1 MSVFLRLLLVLVLLP
16 STAWAAST
24 RPPAAGI
31 ASAHPLATAAG
42 HEILARGG
50 NAFDAAV
57 AVAAALAVVEP
68 YNSGLGGGGFFL
80 LHRARD
86 GFQVM
91 IDARERAPLAA
102 TRDMYL
108 RNGRAVPA
116 LSIDGALAAGI
127 PGTPAGL
134 IHVANKY
141 GKLPLQK
148 SLAPAIR
155 LAQDGFR
162 VTPHYSKMLLRQ
174 HLRLHDNFPE
184 AARVYHQDGLIPAPG
199 DVLRQPDLAQT
210 LGRLAE
216 NGHAGFY
223 AGETARRL
231 VQGVR
236 EAGGIWTLKDLAE
249 YRVVEREP
257 VRGQYRGVRITSAA
271 LPSSGGV
278 VLNQVLNLLAG
289 LDLEAMPRAQR
300 DHTVIEAMR
309 LAYRDRARH
318 LGDSDFV
325 RVDIPRLLDPVYVA
339 RLREEMRAPKS
350 AAVGAPTSS
359 VGGGANTTHFSIID
373 REGNRVAA
381 TLSLNTPFG
390 SGLMPPG
397 TGVVLNNEMDD
408 FSVKPDSPNTYGLVG
423 GEANAIAPGKR
434 PLSSMTPT
442 FLENDEAVVVL
453 GTPGGSRIISMVLL
467 ATLEFAH
474 GRGGPKEWVSL
485 PRFHH
490 QYLPDVV
497 AHETGAFN
505 EEDARALQRFGH
517 RLESVRGR
525 YGNMQVAAWYKKV
538 GKIEAVSDPRGE
550 GTAVV
555 K

>member
-1 MSVFLRLLLVLVLLP
+1 MFVFPHLLLVLVLLP
-16 STAWAAST
+16 SMAWAASM
-24 RPPAAGI
+24 RPPAAAI
-31 ASAHPLATAAG
+31 ASAHPQATAVG
-42 HEILARGG
+42 HEILRLGG

-86 GFQVM
+86 GFQIM

-108 RNGRAVPA
+108 RNGRVVPA
-116 LSIDGALAAGI
+116 LSIDGALAAAI

-134 IHVANKY
+134 VHLAGKY
-141 GKLPLQK
+141 GKLPLAK
-148 SLAPAIR
+148 TLAPAIR
-155 LAQDGFR
+155 LARDGFR
-162 VTPHYSKMLLRQ
+162 VTPLYSKMLLRQ
-174 HLRLHDNFPE
+174 HLRLHDNFPV
-184 AARVYHQDGLIPAPG
+184 AARVFHQDGLIPAPG
-199 DVLRQPDLAQT
+199 DVLRQPDLART
-210 LGRLAE
+210 LRRLAE

-223 AGETARRL
+223 DGETARRL

-236 EAGGIWTLKDLAE
+236 EAGGIWTLQDLAE

-257 VRGQYRGVRITSAA
+257 VRGHYRGVRLTSAA

-278 VLNQVLNLLAG
+278 VLIQILNLLAG
-289 LDLEAMPRAQR
+289 FDLEAMPRAPR

-318 LGDSDFV
+318 LGDPDFF
-325 RVDIPRLLDPVYVA
+325 RVDVPRLLDPGYAA
-339 RLREEMRAPKS
+339 RLRKEMRAP
-350 AAVGAPTSS
+350 ALAPDLAPAKA

-381 TLSLNTPFG
+381 TLTLNTPFG

-408 FSVKPDSPNTYGLVG
+408 FSAKPDSPNTYGLVG
-423 GEANAIAPGKR
+423 SEVNAIAPGKR

-442 FLENDEAVVVL
+442 FLENDGAVVVL

-474 GRGGPKEWVSL
+474 GRGGPKDWVSL

-490 QYLPDVV
+490 QYLPDFVV
-497 AHETGAFN
+497 HESDAFS
-505 EEDARALQRFGH
+505 EEVARALRQFGH

-525 YGNMQVAAWYKKV
+525 YGNMQVVAWYKKDNRM
-538 GKIEAVSDPRGE
+538 EAASDPRGE
-550 GTAVV
+550 GAAVV